1 MKLVR
6 MLAFAIAAVAASPSL
21 ASEPVKWNGWDNDL
35 FTRATAEKRF
45 VILDLEAVWCHWCHV
60 MEKTTYADPKVE
72 DLLAAKYLPV
82 RVDQDANP
90 DLSSRYGDWGWP
102 ATIVFGPDGTE
113 IAKIRGYIEPER
125 MQALLKAVIDDPSPG
140 PSVGEAFEV
149 KPSASAFLTKEA
161 RASLIKN
168 YDESY
173 EDKIGGWGDSQKY
186 IDADSMDYAMSRAES
201 GDAAA
206 TARARQTLDAAIAL
220 IDPVWGGVFQYSEA
234 GSWAHPHFEKI
245 MSFQA
250 QYIRQYSQAYALWK
264 DPKYLA
270 AARDIEG
277 YLTTFLASPDGAF
290 YVSQDA
296 DLDHDTDGHKYY
308 ALGDA
313 DRRKLGMPRIDKN
326 MYARENGW
334 AISGLVAFYD
344 VTNDPKV
351 LAIAE
356 KAAKWV
362 KDNRALPDGGFRH
375 GDKDRGGPYLGDTLA
390 MGQAFLDLYAATGN
404 RDWLTAAARA
414 GDYVGAA
421 FKDPAGG
428 FLTSKT
434 SEAKAGVFAKPAKL
448 VDDQIQVARFMNIL
462 NRYFGNE
469 SYREQASHAMRY
481 LTGASADM
489 PRPLPGVLLA
499 DEQLA
504 VEPTH
509 MTIVGQKDD
518 ARAQALHT
526 FARAYPAMYK
536 RLEWLDPR
544 EGKLPNADVEYPDLG
559 QPAAFACSN
568 RICSYPSFSA
578 EELQANVQ
586 QMAKLKPTRAS
597 LN

>member
-6 MLAFAIAAVAASPSL
+6 IATLAIAALATSPSFAAEEL
-21 ASEPVKWNGWDNDL
+21 KWRAWGDDL

-60 MEKTTYADPKVE
+60 MEKTTYANAEVKE
-72 DLLAAKYLPV
+72 LLASKYLPV

-125 MQALLKAVIDDPSPG
+125 MQALLKAIIDDPSPG

-149 KPSASAFLTKEA
+149 KPSASAFLSKEQ
-161 RASLIKN
+161 RVELTRN
-168 YDESY
+168 FDESY
-173 EDKIGGWGDSQKY
+173 DDNLGGWGENQKY
-186 IDADSMDYAMSRAES
+186 IDADSMDLAIASAER

-206 TARARQTLDAAIAL
+206 IKRARQTLDAATAL

-250 QYIRQYSQAYALWK
+250 QYLRQYSQAYALWK

-270 AARDIEG
+270 TARKIERYLAAF
-277 YLTTFLASPDGAF
+277 LTGPDGAF

-308 ALGDA
+308 ALSDSE
-313 DRRKLGMPRIDKN
+313 RRKLGMPRIDKN
-326 MYARENGW
+326 LYTRENGW
-334 AISGLVAFYD
+334 AISGLSAYYD
-344 VTNDPKV
+344 VTNDSKA

-356 KAAKWV
+356 RAAKWV
-362 KDNRALPDGGFRH
+362 IANRALPDGGFRH
-375 GDKDRGGPYLGDTLA
+375 GEKDRGGPFLGDTLA

-404 RDWLTAAARA
+404 RDWLTSAAKA
-414 GDYVGAA
+414 GDFVAT
-421 FKDPAGG
+421 FRDEAGG

-434 SEAKAGVFAKPAKL
+434 PEGKTGVFAKPAKL
-448 VDDQIQVARFMNIL
+448 IDDQVQVARFMNLL
-462 NRYFGNE
+462 NRYYGNE
-469 SYREQASHAMRY
+469 GYREQASHAMRY
-481 LTGASADM
+481 LSSASAEM
-489 PRPLPGVLLA
+489 ARPLPGILLA
-499 DEQLA
+499 DEELA
-504 VEPTH
+504 IEPTH
-509 MTIVGQKDD
+509 MTIVGSRDD
-518 ARAQALHT
+518 PRAQALHAL
-526 FARAYPAMYK
+526 ARALPARYK

-544 EGKLPNADVEYPDLG
+544 EGKLPNPDVEYPDLG
-559 QPAAFACSN
+559 EPAAFACSN
-568 RICSYPSFSA
+568 RICSFPSFNA
-578 EELQANVQ
+578 EELQATVK

>member
-1 MKLVR
+1 MKFVR
-6 MLAFAIAAVAASPSL
+6 MLAFAIAAIAASPTL

-35 FTRATAEKRF
+35 FARATAEKRF

-60 MEKTTYADPKVE
+60 MEKTTYADPEVE
-72 DLLAAKYLPV
+72 NLLASKYLPV

-149 KPSASAFLTKEA
+149 KPSASAFLTKEQ
-161 RASLIKN
+161 RATLTRN

-173 EDKIGGWGDSQKY
+173 EDKIGGWGDGQKY
-186 IDADSMDYAMSRAES
+186 IDADSMDYALSRAES
-201 GDAAA
+201 GDAVA
-206 TARARQTLDAAIAL
+206 TARARQTLDAATAL

-245 MSFQA
+245 MSFQG

-264 DPKYLA
+264 DPRYLA

-277 YLTTFLASPDGAF
+277 YLTSFLASPDGAF

-313 DRRKLGMPRIDKN
+313 DRRKLGMPRIDN
-326 MYARENGW
+326 NIYARENGW

-362 KDNRALPDGGFRH
+362 NDNRALPGGGFRH
-375 GDKDRGGPYLGDTLA
+375 GDKDRGGPYLGDSLA

-414 GDYVGAA
+414 GDYVGAT
-421 FKDPAGG
+421 FRDTAGG

-448 VDDQIQVARFMNIL
+448 VDDQIQVARFMNLL

-469 SYREQASHAMRY
+469 SYREQAAHAMRY
-481 LTGASADM
+481 LTSASADM

-499 DEQLA
+499 DEELA

-526 FARAYPAMYK
+526 VARAFPARYK
-536 RLEWLDPR
+536 RLEWLDLR

-559 QPAAFACSN
+559 EPAAFACSN

-578 EELQANVQ
+578 AELDATVK
-586 QMAKLKPTRAS
+586 QMAKLKPSRAS